1 MLEDYRLFY
10 MPNELL
16 GSMRSLTNSV
26 ESIDEM
32 QLHCTLMGCQ
42 DLADAELEVNGF
54 VLVPYQHAAREMY
67 VPCRILWL
75 EDGVATLNF
84 EWCLEDRIFD
94 KDNND
99 YVKSDIRKFLNS
111 NKFIDRLSPKLLNL
125 CIESN
130 IWWKNFEIKDKFWL
144 LSHEEVGFKKVSWLS
159 NNTKPRLF
167 SKTFAS
173 DDSRRKLYI
182 DESGKVGGSAYYW
195 WLRSAYSSNG
205 YSVGYVYTTGRVYYN
220 YSSNSYG
227 CSPAFQIQIS
237 RIAAQRPMTD
247 GRTT

>member
-16 GSMRSLTNSV
+16 GSMCSLTNSV

-32 QLHCTLMGCQ
+32 QLHCALMGCQ
-42 DLADAELEVNGF
+42 DLDDSELEVNDF
-54 VLVPYQHAAREMY
+54 VLVPYKHAARKMY

-75 EDGVATLNF
+75 EDGIATLNF
-84 EWCLEDRIFD
+84 EWCLKDRIFD

-125 CIESN
+125 CIESS

-144 LSHEEVGFKKVSWLS
+144 LSHEEVGFKKVSWLA
-159 NNTKPRLF
+159 NNTKPRRF

-182 DESGKVGGSAYYW
+182 DESGKVSWSAYYW

-220 YSSNSYG
+220 YTSNSYG
-227 CSPAFQIQIS
+227 CSPAFQIKIS
-237 RIAAQRPMTD
+237 RIATQRPMTD
-247 GRTT
+247 GRTS

>member
-32 QLHCTLMGCQ
+32 QLHCALMGCQ
-42 DLADAELEVNGF
+42 DLADAELEVNDF
-54 VLVPYQHAAREMY
+54 VLVPYQHAARKMY

-94 KDNND
+94 MNSND
-99 YVKSDIRKFLNS
+99 YVNSSIRKFLNS
-111 NKFIDRLSPKLLNL
+111 HKFINRLSPKLQKL
-125 CIESN
+125 CVESS

-144 LSHEEVGFKKVSWLS
+144 LSHEEVGFKKVFWLA
-159 NNTKPRLF
+159 NNTKPRWF
-167 SKTFAS
+167 SKTFVS
-173 DDSRRKLYI
+173 NDSRQKLYI
-182 DESGKVGGSAYYW
+182 DESGKVSGSIYYW
-195 WLRSAYSSNG
+195 WLRSDITASDVYVSYVSIH
-205 YSVGYVYTTGRVYYN
+205 GYVNNDYAFSRV
-220 YSSNSYG
+220 G
-227 CSPAFQIQIS
+227 CSPAFKIQIS
-237 RIAAQRPMTD
+237 RIAAQRPMID

>member
-54 VLVPYQHAAREMY
+54 VLVLYQHAVRKMY
-67 VPCRILWL
+67 VPCRILSL
-75 EDGVATLNF
+75 EDGIATLNF

-111 NKFIDRLSPKLLNL
+111 NKFIDRLSPKLLKL
-125 CIESN
+125 CIESS

-144 LSHEEVGFKKVSWLS
+144 LSHEELGFKKVSWLA
-159 NNTKPRLF
+159 NNTKPRWF

-182 DESGKVGGSAYYW
+182 DESGKVGGFAGGW
-195 WLRSAYSSNG
+195 WLRSSSSSFDS
-205 YSVGYVYTTGRVYYN
+205 SVGLVSTGGKVSGSCAYC
-220 YSSNSYG
+220 SSG
-227 CSPAFQIQIS
+227 CSPAFKS
-237 RIAAQRPMTD
+237 RYPESPHSGQ
-247 GRTT
+247 

>member
-54 VLVPYQHAAREMY
+54 VLVPYQHAVRKMY
-67 VPCRILWL
+67 VPCRILSL
-75 EDGVATLNF
+75 EDGIATLNF

-111 NKFIDRLSPKLLNL
+111 NKFIDRLSPKLLKL
-125 CIESN
+125 CIESS

-144 LSHEEVGFKKVSWLS
+144 LSHEEAGFKKVSWLA
-159 NNTKPRLF
+159 NNTKPRWF
-167 SKTFAS
+167 SKTFVS
-173 DDSRRKLYI
+173 DNLRRKLYI
-182 DESGKVGGSAYYW
+182 DKSGKVGGSADFW
-195 WLRSAYSSNG
+195 WLRSAYSSNDD
-205 YSVGYVYTTGRVYYN
+205 YIGYVYTDGSMN
-220 YSSNSYG
+220 NSHAYHNFG

-237 RIAAQRPMTD
+237 RIAAQRPPQ
-247 GRTT
+247 

>member
-32 QLHCTLMGCQ
+32 QLHCILMGCQ

-94 KDNND
+94 KSSND
-99 YVKSDIRKFLNS
+99 YIKSDIRKFLNS
-111 NKFIDRLSPKLLNL
+111 REFIDRLSPRLQKL
-125 CIESN
+125 CIESS

-144 LSHEEVGFKKVSWLS
+144 LSHEEIGLKKTAWLT
-159 NNTKPRLF
+159 NNTKSRWF
-167 SKTFAS
+167 SKTFVDDFSRKKSYIRKSDGNVSSS
-173 DDSRRKLYI
+173 DDF
-182 DESGKVGGSAYYW
+182 W
-195 WLRSAYSSNG
+195 WLRSAVSSSN
-205 YSVGYVYTTGRVYYN
+205 YIAGYVFTNGNAVSYN
-220 YSSNSYG
+220 VFEYNN

-237 RIAAQRPMTD
+237 RIAAQRP
-247 GRTT
+247 

>member
-1 MLEDYRLFY
+1 

-16 GSMRSLTNSV
+16 GSMCSLTNSV
-26 ESIDEM
+26 VSIDEM

-54 VLVPYQHAAREMY
+54 VLVPYQHAVRKMY

-75 EDGVATLNF
+75 EDGIATLNF
-84 EWCLEDRIFD
+84 EWCLEYRIFD

-125 CIESN
+125 CIESS

-144 LSHEEVGFKKVSWLS
+144 LSHEEVGFKKVSWLA
-159 NNTKPRLF
+159 NNTKPKWF
-167 SKTFAS
+167 SKTFVG

-182 DESGKVGGSAYYW
+182 DKSGKVGGSAVLW
-195 WLRSAYSSNG
+195 WLRSAYSSSD
-205 YSVGYVYTTGRVYYN
+205 YSVGDVDAAGKVYN
-220 YSSNSYG
+220 YNIHYYDG

-247 GRTT
+247 GRTS

>member
-54 VLVPYQHAAREMY
+54 VLVPYQYAARKMY

-75 EDGVATLNF
+75 EDGIATLNF
-84 EWCLEDRIFD
+84 EWCLEDKIFD
-94 KDNND
+94 ENGND
-99 YVKSDIRKFLNS
+99 YMKSSIRKFLNS
-111 NKFIDRLSPKLLNL
+111 CKFIDRLSPRLQKL
-125 CIESN
+125 CIESS
-130 IWWKNFEIKDKFWL
+130 IWYKNFEIKDKFWL
-144 LSHEEVGFKKVSWLS
+144 LSHEEVGFMKTSWLA
-159 NNTKPRLF
+159 NNTKSRWF
-167 SKTFAS
+167 SKTFVS
-173 DDSRRKLYI
+173 DNSRQKLYI
-182 DESGKVGGSAYYW
+182 DESGKVGRSTYHW
-195 WLRSAYSSNG
+195 CLRSACSFNDNF
-205 YSVGYVYTTGRVYYN
+205 VGYVSMIGN
-220 YSSNSYG
+220 ELNNSANCIYG

-237 RIAAQRPMTD
+237 RIAAQRPMID
-247 GRTT
+247 GRTM

>member
-67 VPCRILWL
+67 LPCRILWL

-84 EWCLEDRIFD
+84 EWCLEDRLFD
-94 KDNND
+94 KSSND
-99 YVKSDIRKFLNS
+99 YIKSDIRKFLNS
-111 NKFIDRLSPKLLNL
+111 REFIDRLSPRLQKL
-125 CIESN
+125 CIESS
-130 IWWKNFEIKDKFWL
+130 IWWKNFEVKDKFWL
-144 LSHEEVGFKKVSWLS
+144 LSHEEIGLKKTSWLT
-159 NNTKPRLF
+159 NNTKPRWF
-167 SKTFAS
+167 SKTFVG
-173 DDSRRKLYI
+173 DNSRRKLYI
-182 DESGKVGGSAYYW
+182 DESGKVDGSVDSW
-195 WLRSAYSSNG
+195 WLRSANSSGDN
-205 YSVGYVYTTGRVYYN
+205 YVGRVN
-220 YSSNSYG
+220 TSGRVSINSFHYFG

-237 RIAAQRPMTD
+237 RIAAQRPMID

>member
-32 QLHCTLMGCQ
+32 QLHCALMGCQ
-42 DLADAELEVNGF
+42 DLDNSELEVNDF
-54 VLVPYQHAAREMY
+54 VLVPYKHAARKMY

-75 EDGVATLNF
+75 EDGIATLNF
-84 EWCLEDRIFD
+84 EWCLEDKIFD
-94 KDNND
+94 ENKND
-99 YVKSDIRKFLNS
+99 YVKSNIRKFLNS
-111 NKFIDRLSPKLLNL
+111 CKFINRLSPKLLKL

-130 IWWKNFEIKDKFWL
+130 VRWKNLKVKDKFWL
-144 LSHEEVGFKKVSWLS
+144 LSHEEVGFKKISWLE
-159 NNTKPRLF
+159 NNITSRWF

-173 DDSRRKLYI
+173 CDSRRKLYI
-182 DESGKVGGSAYYW
+182 DESGNVSGSADRW
-195 WLRSAYSSNG
+195 WLRSADLSGGHYGSRVSTSG
-205 YSVGYVYTTGRVYYN
+205 AVGYCEAN
-220 YSSNSYG
+220 YCYG

-237 RIAAQRPMTD
+237 RIAAPRPMID
-247 GRTT
+247 GHTT

>member
-16 GSMRSLTNSV
+16 DSMRSLTNSV

-54 VLVPYQHAAREMY
+54 VLVPYQHAVRKMY
-67 VPCRILWL
+67 VPCRILSL
-75 EDGVATLNF
+75 EDGIATLNF

-94 KDNND
+94 KNSND
-99 YVKSDIRKFLNS
+99 YVKSGIRKFLNS
-111 NKFIDRLSPKLLNL
+111 RKFIDRLSPRLQKL
-125 CIESN
+125 CIESS

-144 LSHEEVGFKKVSWLS
+144 LSHEEVGFKKVAWLA
-159 NNTKPRLF
+159 NNKPRWF
-167 SKTFAS
+167 SKTFTN
-173 DDSRRKLYI
+173 DNSRRKLYI
-182 DESGKVGGSAYYW
+182 DESGKVGGSADSW
-195 WLRSAYSSNG
+195 WLRSAYSYNDYHVGNVITNGAVKSN
-205 YSVGYVYTTGRVYYN
+205 YADN
-220 YSSNSYG
+220 SSG
-227 CSPAFQIQIS
+227 CSPAFKIQIS
-237 RIAAQRPMTD
+237 RISAKRPMID

>member
-42 DLADAELEVNGF
+42 DLADAELEVNDF
-54 VLVPYQHAAREMY
+54 VLVPYQHAARKMY

-84 EWCLEDRIFD
+84 EWSLEDKIFD
-94 KDNND
+94 RNSND

-111 NKFIDRLSPKLLNL
+111 PKFINRLSPKLLKL
-125 CIESN
+125 CVESS
-130 IWWKNFEIKDKFWL
+130 IWWKNFEIKNKFWL
-144 LSHEEVGFKKVSWLS
+144 LSHEEVGFKRVSWLA
-159 NNTKPRLF
+159 NNTKPRWF
-167 SKTFAS
+167 SKTFVS
-173 DDSRRKLYI
+173 DNSRRKLYI
-182 DESGKVGGSAYYW
+182 DKSGKVDGSTGSW
-195 WLRSAYSSNG
+195 WLRSVSSSYVSYAG
-205 YSVGYVYTTGRVYYN
+205 FVRWSGSVGYNYTGDD
-220 YSSNSYG
+220 YS

-237 RIAAQRPMTD
+237 RIAAQ
-247 GRTT
+247 